1 MIKVI
6 YSKDGQPISDFKV
19 YDAVDDMIEVY
30 NAHKNTITQD
40 IPIKTSSELYLSVFG
55 LRVME
60 EKIPVDEV
68 EFYCEDEKLEFD
80 IYFGVSMPKNHT
92 MGFFAEVTEK
102 AVSTGYKNMKRD
114 RCYDT

>member
-6 YSKDGQPISDFKV
+6 YSKDGEPISDFKV

-30 NAHKNTITQD
+30 NTHSNTITQD
-40 IPIKTSSELYLSVFG
+40 IPIKISSELYLSVFG

-60 EKIPVDEV
+60 GKISADEV
-68 EFYCEDEKLEFD
+68 EFYFEDEKLEFD
-80 IYFGVSMPKNHT
+80 IYFGISMPKNQI

-102 AVSTGYKNMKRD
+102 AVVTGYKNMKRD
-114 RCYDT
+114 GCYDT

>member
-30 NAHKNTITQD
+30 NTHRNTIAQD
-40 IPIKTSSELYLSVFG
+40 IPIKISSELYLLVFG
-55 LRVME
+55 LRVIE
-60 EKIPVDEV
+60 GKISADEV

-80 IYFGVSMPKNHT
+80 IYCGVEMAKNHT
-92 MGFFAEVTEK
+92 MGFYAEATEK
-102 AVSTGYKNMKRD
+102 AVIAGYNNMKRD
-114 RCYDT
+114 RRYNI

>member
-30 NAHKNTITQD
+30 NTHRNSITQD

-60 EKIPVDEV
+60 ERISADEV
-68 EFYCEDEKLEFD
+68 EFYFEDEKLEFD
-80 IYFGVSMPKNHT
+80 IYLGISMPKNKT

-102 AVSTGYKNMKRD
+102 AVVTGYKNMKRD
-114 RCYDT
+114 GCE

>member
-6 YSKDGQPISDFKV
+6 YCKEGQPISDFKV
-19 YDAVDDMIEVY
+19 SDAVDDMIEVY
-30 NAHKNTITQD
+30 NTNRNTITQD
-40 IPIKTSSELYLSVFG
+40 IPIKTSSELYLSVFS

-60 EKIPVDEV
+60 GKISADEV

-80 IYFGVSMPKNHT
+80 IYFGVSISKNHA

-102 AVSTGYKNMKRD
+102 AVVTGYKNMKRD
-114 RCYDT
+114 RCYDI

>member
-19 YDAVDDMIEVY
+19 YDAVDDMIEAY
-30 NAHKNTITQD
+30 KNHSNAITQD
-40 IPIKTSSELYLSVFG
+40 ISIKTSSELYLSVFS

-60 EKIPVDEV
+60 EKISADEV

-80 IYFGVSMPKNHT
+80 IYLGVSMSKNHT

-114 RCYDT
+114 RCT